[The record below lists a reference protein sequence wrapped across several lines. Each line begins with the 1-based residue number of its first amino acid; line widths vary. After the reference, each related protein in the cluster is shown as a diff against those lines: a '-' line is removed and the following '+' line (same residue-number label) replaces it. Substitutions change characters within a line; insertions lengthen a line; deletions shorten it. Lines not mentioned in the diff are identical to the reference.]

1 MGFKES
7 ELARHEGDFR
17 ASAGEP
23 LSLNDLLELLNT
35 SGEGDFRARQDAI
48 ACYLSAGEGWRDA
61 DKQLGGAFAQ
71 GSTLKERKS
80 D

>member
-1 MGFKES
+1 VGFKES
-7 ELARHEGDFR
+7 ALARHEGDFR
-17 ASAGEP
+17 ASAGEA

-61 DKQLGGAFAQ
+61 VKQLGGAFAEA
-71 GSTLKERKS
+71 STLRERKS

>member
-1 MGFKES
+1 MGFKETALS
-7 ELARHEGDFR
+7 RHEGGF
-17 ASAGEP
+17 SATAEEA
-23 LSLNDLLELLNT
+23 LSLNDLLQLLNE

-61 DKQLGGAFAQ
+61 VKRLGGAFAQ
-71 GSTLKERKS
+71 AEGLRENKA